1 MYKRIF
7 LFAALALAM
16 CASCAARSGSAP
28 EAPAYDGPK
37 WAVVNSSS
45 CFLRLKPDYESGNET
60 QCLMGT
66 VLQVKDADR
75 YWRKVDA
82 PDYSDVWTTE
92 LNVAFMDE
100 AGKDAWIAAPKY
112 ICVTD
117 YTHLYAGPS
126 ETAQP
131 LCDFTMADL
140 VRKGTQ
146 RVPGWVQ
153 VFRPSGQEAWVK
165 ESAVQDFDQWT
176 RERIASREVLLSVAL
191 RLLGTPYMWGGAS
204 IKHFDCS
211 GFTQFVYRQAGIVLP
226 RNAREQIYTGEEVPY
241 EFDKMLPGDLLFYG
255 TPATASK
262 RMVVSHV
269 AMYFGDKKI
278 IHSSQVVRISSLTPD
293 GEDFYDRE
301 PLAVRRILGHVDDGS
316 GIRSVAVRPWYY

>member
-1 MYKRIF
+1 MKRLLLLIT
-7 LFAALALAM
+7 LLCAALA
-16 CASCAARSGSAP
+16 ASAQS
-28 EAPAYDGPK
+28 YDGPQ

-45 CFLRLKPDYESGNET
+45 CFLRLEPDYESGNET

-66 VLQVKDADR
+66 VLRVKDAER
-75 YWRKVDA
+75 YWRQVDA
-82 PDYSDVWTTE
+82 PDYKDVWTTE

-112 ICVTD
+112 ICVAE
-117 YTHLYAGPS
+117 YTHLFTEPS
-126 ETAQP
+126 TLAWRV
-131 LCDFTMADL
+131 CDFTMADL
-140 VRKGTQ
+140 VRKGTES
-146 RVPGWVQ
+146 RPGWVQ
-153 VFRPSGQEAWVK
+153 VFLPSGRECWARAYDVMDFEEWVR
-165 ESAVQDFDQWT
+165 T
-176 RERIASREVLLSVAL
+176 REASEAALLATARS
-191 RLLGTPYMWGGAS
+191 RLGTPYMWGGAS

-241 EFDKMLPGDLLFYG
+241 DFAQMRPGDLLFYG
-255 TPATASK
+255 TPATARK
-262 RMVVSHV
+262 PMVVAHV
-269 AMYFGDKKI
+269 AMYYGDGKI

-293 GEDFYDRE
+293 GEDFYDRQ